1 MAIDILMSG
10 QTQEQAAYL
19 HRACR
24 AALINEPTFFPGAG
38 SGTDGPARN
47 NRPWRPKAV
56 WRRAGVTRPRDVPP
70 LPHCATAGDIW
81 RQAVPPSGGDSN
93 RLSGRR
99 TRRPTQLG

>member
-24 AALINEPTFFPGAG
+24 AALINEP
-38 SGTDGPARN
+38 

-56 WRRAGVTRPRDVPP
+56 WRRAGVARPRGVPP
-70 LPHCATAGDIW
+70 LAHCATGSDIW
-81 RQAVPPSGGDSN
+81 RQPVPPSGGP
-93 RLSGRR
+93 R
-99 TRRPTQLG
+99 